1 MECRTTTIND
11 GGRSQ
16 RGATLAEYVIAV
28 AVGSLLVAA
37 VCAFSLFAGRSF
49 AAYNAYMDLD
59 LSNRRAL
66 DQMTKDF
73 RSVLGL
79 TNITDNSIIMLD
91 VDGQPLTYIYD
102 PTNMLLRRIKLAK
115 TTVLLKNCD
124 RLQFTM
130 NMRNMSNGT
139 FMFFPT
145 TNVFE
150 CKAISVDWACTRKFL
165 GVQTEDMPQT
175 ATIVIRNN

>member
-1 MECRTTTIND
+1 M
-11 GGRSQ
+11 
-16 RGATLAEYVIAV
+16 AV
-28 AVGSLLVAA
+28 AVGSLVVVA
-37 VCAFSLFAGRSF
+37 VCAFSLFTGRSF

-73 RSVLGL
+73 RSVLAL
-79 TNITDNSIIMLD
+79 TNFTGNTLTLIDW
-91 VDGQPLTYIYD
+91 DGQPLIYAYD
-102 PTNMLLRRIKLAK
+102 PDNLILTRTKQLK
-115 TTVLLKNCD
+115 TTVLLKKCNW
-124 RLQFTM
+124 LQFSM

-150 CKAISVDWACTRKFL
+150 CKALSVDWACTRSFL
-165 GVQTEDMPQT
+165 GVETEDMPQT
-175 ATIVIRNN
+175 ATVVIRNN

>member
-1 MECRTTTIND
+1 MECRTTNISRTRRD
-11 GGRSQ
+11 Q

-28 AVGSLLVAA
+28 AVGSLVVVAI
-37 VCAFSLFAGRSF
+37 CAFSLFTGRSF

-66 DQMTKDF
+66 DQMTRDF
-73 RSVLGL
+73 RSALAL
-79 TNITDNSIIMLD
+79 TNITDNALILLD
-91 VDGQPLTYIYD
+91 SDGQPLTYTYD
-102 PTNMLLRRIKLAK
+102 PTNMLLVRTKLLQTK
-115 TTVLLKNCD
+115 VLLKNCD

-150 CKAISVDWACTRKFL
+150 CKAISVDWACTRSFL

>member
-1 MECRTTTIND
+1 MRISRD
-11 GGRSQ
+11 PRSE
-16 RGATLAEYVIAV
+16 RGATLAEYVMAV
-28 AVGSLLVAA
+28 AVGSLVVVA
-37 VCAFSLFAGRSF
+37 VCAFSLFTGRSF

-73 RSVLGL
+73 RSVLAL
-79 TNITDNSIIMLD
+79 TNFTGNTLTLIDS
-91 VDGQPLTYIYD
+91 DGQPLIYAYD
-102 PTNMLLRRIKLAK
+102 PVNLLLTRTKQLK
-115 TTVLLKNCD
+115 TTVLLKKCNW
-124 RLQFTM
+124 LQFSM

-150 CKAISVDWACTRKFL
+150 CKALSVDWACTRSFL
-165 GVQTEDMPQT
+165 GVETEDMPQT
-175 ATIVIRNN
+175 ATVVIRNN